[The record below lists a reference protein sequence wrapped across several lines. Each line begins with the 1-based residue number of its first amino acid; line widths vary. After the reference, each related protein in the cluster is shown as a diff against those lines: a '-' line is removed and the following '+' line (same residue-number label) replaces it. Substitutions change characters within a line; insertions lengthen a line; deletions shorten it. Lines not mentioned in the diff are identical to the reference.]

1 MFQCTRRSI
10 AVFGCL
16 LACAVVVA
24 PALSSTSRAHRMGGF
39 EEGVLAKLNGVRA
52 SHGLRPLH
60 LNTELTDAAAQHS
73 AEMGSDGYFEHN
85 SFDGTPFW
93 KRIGRF
99 YSASGRDYWSVGEN
113 LLWSSGT
120 LDPRGAI
127 AEWMGSPPHRANI
140 LSPRWQ
146 EIGVAASRFASA
158 GGVFDGRSVTI
169 ITTDF
174 GVRR

>member
-1 MFQCTRRSI
+1 MTNRVRRAI
-10 AVFGCL
+10 AVLGCL
-16 LACAVVVA
+16 LTCAVVVA
-24 PALSSTSRAHRMGGF
+24 PALSSTSKLHRMGSL
-39 EEGVLAKLNGVRA
+39 EEGVLAKLNRVRA
-52 SHGLRPLH
+52 SHGLRALH
-60 LNTELTDAAAQHS
+60 LNAELTNAAAQHS

-93 KRIGRF
+93 RRIGRF
-99 YSASGRDYWSVGEN
+99 YSASGRGLWSVGEN

-127 AEWMGSPPHRANI
+127 AQWMASPPHRANI
-140 LSPRWQ
+140 LSPRWH
-146 EIGVAASRFASA
+146 EIGVAAARFASA